1 MEVSCASQNFKY
13 VGVVMKLRIKLS
25 HPLFSFPISEKASE
39 LDLIIFTVSLFGG
52 SSYIP
57 TLTSN
62 ASVPTAICKIAKT
75 DIFADLSFIKH
86 DVGIWPRRQTSEGQP
101 FKEKNLKGQEV
112 PGPKAQPSQALQS
125 TKLQKKNQNQTLYDL
140 ILHLVVKGSK
150 HDGYQQHKLAT
161 VKNFKADVSST
172 TPSSEQ
178 MTKG

>member
-101 FKEKNLKGQEV
+101 FKEKKKRAKKFLDQR
-112 PGPKAQPSQALQS
+112 PSHHRHCNQLNY
-125 TKLQKKNQNQTLYDL
+125 KKKNQNQTLYDL

>member
-75 DIFADLSFIKH
+75 DICADLSFIKH

-112 PGPKAQPSQALQS
+112 PGPKAQPHRHCNQLNY
-125 TKLQKKNQNQTLYDL
+125 KKKPKSK
-140 ILHLVVKGSK
+140 VV
-150 HDGYQQHKLAT
+150 
-161 VKNFKADVSST
+161 
-172 TPSSEQ
+172 
-178 MTKG
+178 